1 MALDKDDVRQVAYL
15 ARIKVPE
22 QNLDGLAQ
30 EINGIIGWVEQLAE
44 VNTDGISPM
53 TSVTEMTAPLREDAI
68 TMGNDAAGI
77 LKNAPDSE
85 DGFFTVPKVVE

>member
-1 MALDKDDVRQVAYL
+1 MALDKDDVQKVAYL

-22 QNLDGLAQ
+22 EKLDGLAQ

-44 VNTDGISPM
+44 VNTDGVAPM
-53 TSVTEMTAPLREDAI
+53 TSVTEMTAPMRTDVV
-68 TMGNDAAGI
+68 TVGNDADGI